1 VSLFDSFKKVFSRGV
16 EDERSSL
23 SRKVQDSPQ
32 DPQVRQKLGLFLLK
46 AGEIVEGTDQL
57 ARAAILYE
65 KRGFTTKAIAVLRQM
80 LKSDPSN
87 IDFERWIIRLF
98 AQLGHT
104 GDALSE
110 LQKVAAGGIHFSS
123 DDQRIEFF
131 RNVSE
136 SMPDHPLPH
145 LFLADVYLLQRKMF
159 DAVSEME
166 KAIQLRSSGGTQKD
180 FAGRINILSSLTGDN
195 TELLEPTGFLWVA
208 LGNIGNGL
216 PFLER
221 AAEIASQSEDP
232 KHASDVAKVLTLLQ
246 EGRGDE
252 IAGAMSFADAVEKL
266 SGAKVPL
273 PSAPAP
279 DRQAPPPRGH
289 EEERILQSAVEK
301 LQAKVKEEIGES
313 DPEARY
319 NLGIAYKEMGLLDEA
334 AEEFRLS
341 RSTPSL
347 FLGASSLL
355 AETMAENGDVAA
367 AIRLLDEVLVSGNL
381 SNTEIRDV
389 RYQKAILLSLGGREE
404 EAKEI
409 FVSLYETSPDYR
421 DVREHVQKFRG

>member
-1 VSLFDSFKKVFSRGV
+1 
-16 EDERSSL
+16 
-23 SRKVQDSPQ
+23 
-32 DPQVRQKLGLFLLK
+32 
-46 AGEIVEGTDQL
+46 VEGTDQL

-87 IDFERWIIRLF
+87 SDFQRWIIRLF

-110 LQKVAAGGIHFSS
+110 LQKVAAGGIQFSS

-145 LFLADVYLLQRKMF
+145 LLVADVYLLQRKMF
-159 DAVSEME
+159 DAMSEME
-166 KAIQLRSSGGTQKD
+166 KALRLGSSAGMQKE
-180 FAGRINILSSLTGDN
+180 FVGRINVLSSLTGDN
-195 TELLEPTGFLWVA
+195 AELFEPTGFLWLA
-208 LGNIGNGL
+208 TGKIGDAL

-221 AAEIASQSEDP
+221 AAEHARKSEDP
-232 KHASDVAKVLTLLQ
+232 KRASDAGQVLGLLQ
-246 EGRGDE
+246 EGRGEE
-252 IAGAMSFADAVEKL
+252 IAGAMSFSEAVERL
-266 SGAKVPL
+266 SGAKAPL
-273 PSAPAP
+273 PPPAV
-279 DRQAPPPRGH
+279 DRKAPPPGGQ

-341 RSTPSL
+341 RSKPSL
-347 FLGASSLL
+347 FLGASYLL
-355 AETMAENGDVAA
+355 AETLTEKGDVDA
-367 AIRLLDEVLVSGNL
+367 AIAMLAEVLASKGL
-381 SNTEIRDV
+381 SDTAIRDV
-389 RYQKAILLSLGGREE
+389 RYQKAVLLSRGGREE

-421 DVREHVQKFRG
+421 DVQERVRKFRG

>member
-1 VSLFDSFKKVFSRGV
+1 VSLYDSFKKIFSPAGG
-16 EDERSSL
+16 DERGSL
-23 SRKVQDSPQ
+23 SRKIQESPQ
-32 DPQVRQKLGLFLLK
+32 DPQARQKLGLFLLR
-46 AGEIVEGTDQL
+46 AGEVVEGTDQL

-80 LKSDPSN
+80 LKSDPGN
-87 IDFERWIIRLF
+87 IDFQRWIIRLF
-98 AQLGHT
+98 AQQGHT

-110 LQKVAAGGIHFSS
+110 LQKAASGGIHFSS

-131 RNVSE
+131 RSVSE

-145 LFLADVYLLQRKMF
+145 LLVADVYLLQRKMF
-159 DAVSEME
+159 EAVSEME
-166 KAIQLRSSGGTQKD
+166 KAIQLRSSGGTEKD
-180 FAGRINILSSLTGDN
+180 FAGRINVLSSLTGEN
-195 TELLEPTGFLWVA
+195 AELLEPTGFLWIAV
-208 LGNIGNGL
+208 GNIGDSL
-216 PFLER
+216 PFLEQ
-221 AAEIASQSEDP
+221 AAEIARKSEDP
-232 KHASDVAKVLTLLQ
+232 KHASDADRVLALLQ
-246 EGRGDE
+246 EGRGGE
-252 IAGAMSFADAVEKL
+252 IAGAMSFAEAVDKL
-266 SGAKVPL
+266 SGAQVP
-273 PSAPAP
+273 PSSPAP
-279 DRQAPPPRGH
+279 DRQAPPRGGQ

-341 RSTPSL
+341 RSKPSL

-355 AETMAENGDVAA
+355 AETMAEKGDVAA
-367 AIRLLDEVLVSGNL
+367 AIGLLDEVLASGNL
-381 SNTEIRDV
+381 NATEIRDV
-389 RYQKAILLSLGGREE
+389 RYQKALLLSRGGREE

-421 DVREHVQKFRG
+421 DVRERVRKFRG

>member
-1 VSLFDSFKKVFSRGV
+1 M
-16 EDERSSL
+16 
-23 SRKVQDSPQ
+23 
-32 DPQVRQKLGLFLLK
+32 RQKLGLFLLK
-46 AGEIVEGTDQL
+46 AGEVVEGTDQL

-65 KRGFTTKAIAVLRQM
+65 KKGFTTKAIAVLRQM

-110 LQKVAAGGIHFSS
+110 LQRVAAGGIHFSS

-131 RNVSE
+131 QSVSE
-136 SMPDHPLPH
+136 SMPEHPLPH
-145 LFLADVYLLQRKMF
+145 LFLADVYLLQRKLF
-159 DAVSEME
+159 DAVSEMG

-208 LGNIGNGL
+208 LGNIGDGL

-221 AAEIASQSEDP
+221 AAEIASQSEHP
-232 KHASDVAKVLTLLQ
+232 KHASDVAKVLALLQ

-252 IAGAMSFADAVEKL
+252 IAGAMSFAEAAEKL

-273 PSAPAP
+273 PSTPAP
-279 DRQAPPPRGH
+279 DRQAPPPGGQ

-367 AIRLLDEVLVSGNL
+367 AIGLLDEVLVSGNL
-381 SNTEIRDV
+381 NDTEIRDV
-389 RYQKAILLSLGGREE
+389 RYQKAVLLSLGGREE

-421 DVREHVQKFRG
+421 DVRERVQKFRG